1 LLAYLATK
9 SLSSGISR
17 IQSPHHVAQTQ
28 ITVASPLIEFEL
40 IFNPSMV
47 VKENSG
53 TVFNILFWQELKNNT
68 KARAIICNFIPAIV

>member
-1 LLAYLATK
+1 
-9 SLSSGISR
+9 
-17 IQSPHHVAQTQ
+17 
-28 ITVASPLIEFEL
+28 
-40 IFNPSMV
+40 MV